1 MSLDNQN
8 LPTQIIDRSM
18 GTGRLITGD
27 EKYRVDSHSIP
38 VSTKPNNINE
48 ISALMKLA
56 HAHDVTVMPV
66 GGGMRLSL
74 GNAAQAPGIALD
86 MTSLDSPVSINSAD
100 LTATFE
106 AGMTLAEIQ
115 NVLAEDN
122 QFLAMD
128 AALSEKA
135 TIGGILASGTSGPLK
150 WQYGNPRD
158 LVIGMKVVQPD
169 GTITKSGG
177 QVVKNVSGYDMA
189 RLHIGGI
196 GTLGIIAEV
205 GFKLT
210 PKPAAETSVIAGF
223 ENTKDCGDAAIAI
236 FNSQIAP
243 LALTTFDSSVL
254 SQTGVSDMAGE
265 QFLAVRLGGRP
276 RALKRLTDD
285 TVKFVQEHRGSN
297 IETLEGKPA
306 LDIWKHL
313 ADFGWAGEPL
323 PDVVIRASVVP
334 SRVQS
339 LVDAIKTV
347 STGMTVSCIASP
359 GYGNVMVFWR
369 AQTGTNLL
377 ESSKNAIQATRIAVG
392 RLDGSAIIERCPVE
406 SKSAIDVWGAAG
418 ESIEIMRRMK
428 QQYDPKG
435 ILNPGR
441 FIGGI

>member
-1 MSLDNQN
+1 MSLDNQD
-8 LPTQIIDRSM
+8 LPTQIIERSL
-18 GTGRLITGD
+18 GTGRQIAGD
-27 EKYRVDSHSIP
+27 EKYRVDNHPIF
-38 VSTKPNNINE
+38 VSVKPKDINE
-48 ISALMKLA
+48 ISALMKEA
-56 HAHDVTVMPV
+56 HAHDVSIMPV
-66 GGGMRLSL
+66 GGGTRLSL
-74 GNAAQAPGIALD
+74 GNAAQASGIALD
-86 MTSLDSPVSINSAD
+86 MTSLNSPVSINAAD

-106 AGMTLAEIQ
+106 AGMTLAQVQ
-115 NVLAEDN
+115 NVLAENN
-122 QFLAMD
+122 QFLALD
-128 AALSEKA
+128 ASLSEKA

-169 GTITKSGG
+169 GTVTKSGG

-223 ENTKDCGDAAIAI
+223 ENTKDCGDAALAI
-236 FNSQIAP
+236 FNSQVAP

-254 SQTGVSDMAGE
+254 SRTGISDMAGD

-285 TVKFVQEHRGSN
+285 TVKFMQEHRGSN

-306 LDIWKHL
+306 LDLWKHL
-313 ADFGWAGEPL
+313 ADFGWVGESL

-334 SRVQS
+334 NRVQP

-347 STGMTVSCIASP
+347 STGMAVSYVASP
-359 GYGNVMVFWR
+359 GYGNVMVFWQ
-369 AQTGTNLL
+369 AQSGTSLL
-377 ESSKNAIQATRIAVG
+377 ESSKNAIKATRIAVG

-406 SKSAIDVWGAAG
+406 SKSRIDVWGGVG